1 MYKVKEIEYNKR
13 RAVQDFLI
21 PSITLMVDRV
31 HSITADQLP
40 NFPYLF
46 DGVDPI
52 EEFCKWRDEV
62 KNLIEE
68 QSSK

>member
-31 HSITADQLP
+31 HSISADQLP
-40 NFPYLF
+40 NFRDFY
-46 DGVDPI
+46 DGSDPI
-52 EEFCKWRDEV
+52 KAFCE
-62 KNLIEE
+62 
-68 QSSK
+68 